1 MDATSQPAAPTG
13 SSETSTSD
21 ASIGTVAHDAFEL
34 ARQQVHRARI
44 ELEAAERK
52 LDASWQRWHERLR
65 RHRVALLI
73 GSGLLGG
80 FAIATVAPKRWAR
93 LGALVFGGGAWLM
106 CSALMPTPLGALWP
120 RMHKAPGV

>member
-1 MDATSQPAAPTG
+1 MRNIS
-13 SSETSTSD
+13 
-21 ASIGTVAHDAFEL
+21 
-34 ARQQVHRARI
+34 ARQRVHHAWI

-52 LDASWQRWHERLR
+52 LDASWQPWHERLR

-93 LGALVFGGGAWLM
+93 LGALVSSGGAWLTH
-106 CSALMPTPLGALWP
+106 SALMPALLRALWP
-120 RMHKAPGV
+120 RMRKATDVREAHGVAQGNGQSGIRSE